1 MFKLTEEQIEEI
13 LNEYGSSKQFIKIV
27 EQVLNE
33 IDIIQD
39 FDDYYEVV
47 ASIAAQK
54 QTIEVKKDEY
64 KRKEDKI
71 RVSMS
76 AETII
81 INELN
86 RKYDNFEDSSPII
99 KQKILNYERRK

>member
-1 MFKLTEEQIEEI
+1 MFNLTEEQIEEI
-13 LNEYGSSKQFIKIV
+13 IAEYGSSKQFIKVV

-33 IDIIQD
+33 IDVIQD
-39 FDDYYEVV
+39 FDDYYEMI
-47 ASIAAQK
+47 ASIAFQK
-54 QTIEVKKDEY
+54 HTIEVKKNEY

-86 RKYDNFEDSSPII
+86 RKYDNFEDASPII
-99 KQKILNYERRK
+99 KQKFLNYERRK